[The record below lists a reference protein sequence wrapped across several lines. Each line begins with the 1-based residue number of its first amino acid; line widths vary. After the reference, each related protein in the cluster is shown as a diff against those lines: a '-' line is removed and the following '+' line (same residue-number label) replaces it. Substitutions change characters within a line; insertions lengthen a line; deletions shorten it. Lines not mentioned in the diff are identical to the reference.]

1 MSDYLKMETKKISK
15 EEFVKKI
22 IGVNLK
28 KKSGEIIGANTII
41 LFSPEN
47 QGMKIG
53 KYKRGDYQ
61 K

>member
-1 MSDYLKMETKKISK
+1 METKKISK